1 MALSTK
7 QTEALR
13 LLIAG
18 KTAGQAAKATGVR
31 PETVSRWK
39 ALPAF
44 RDALAATNDSDLTDH
59 DINVVHAKWRA
70 YDTLVTLLDS
80 DDEGV
85 QLKAAAEI
93 YRTWGT
99 AMPPYRGPDEQPP
112 EDSV

>member
-7 QTEALR
+7 QTEALK

-18 KTAGQAAKATGVR
+18 KSAGQAAKAVGVR

-44 RDALAATNDSDLTDH
+44 RDALAAVSDSDLTNH
-59 DINVVHAKWRA
+59 DINVVHAKWKA
-70 YDTLVTLLDS
+70 YDCLVTLLDS
-80 DDEGV
+80 DDEAV

-99 AMPPYRGPDEQPP
+99 AMPPYRGPDELPP
-112 EDSV
+112 DATD